1 MTMRALLLLGTL
13 YFWLPL
19 SWATEPP
26 LLQHDLRVTLEPNT
40 HVITAS
46 DHITLPSVPT
56 QALEFLLHA
65 GLAITSPNA
74 NLETLA
80 PTTTNAIS
88 SHAAGLVPT
97 QRYRVTLSAGQ
108 SSFILHYRGTIFH
121 PVNAEGE
128 DYARGFDETPGII
141 SPDGVFLAQQ
151 SRWYPQF
158 NFEHMRF
165 AIEATVPAGWL
176 SVSQGKRTQHR
187 SDSTSTTT
195 RWEEHTAQE
204 EIYLIA
210 NRYTEYSQ
218 AAGAV
223 EAMVY
228 TRQAEP
234 ALAQKYLDAT
244 AQYIEMYR
252 ALIGPYPYAK
262 FALVENFWETGYGM
276 PSFTL
281 LGSKVLRLPF
291 IITSSYPHE
300 ILHNWWGNG
309 VYVDYASGNWAEGL
323 TSYLADHLLK
333 EQQNEGATFRRGVLQ
348 NYADFVSHAKD
359 FPLTEFRSR
368 HSSSSE
374 AIGYGK
380 TQMLFHM
387 LRRELGDAV
396 FVKALHQ
403 FYLKYKFKSASFVD
417 VESAFSAAADKDLRV
432 FFTQWVTRSGA
443 PQLRVREV
451 TVVPRESTFEL
462 RGVLEQM
469 QDGAPYI
476 LNVPLNVT
484 LADSE
489 RAVEHAITLRDKQS
503 NFALMLPASP
513 LRLDVDP
520 QFDLFRRLD
529 RAEIPP
535 ALSQAFGAE
544 TALIVLPAQADPALL
559 EAFRQLAQ
567 TWANTQSSNIEIKFD
582 RDLDAL
588 PTDRAVWLLGWDN
601 KFTPTM
607 RSALRDYPVSFS
619 ASGVTMGG
627 NAFTQA
633 NDAIVLTARHPTQ
646 PQHALVWVATT
657 NAKAIPGLA
666 NKLPHYR
673 NYSYLAFSGEEP
685 TNSAKGQWPVVNS
698 PLTVLL
704 DGSDARTVAAKPS
717 PRAALAQLPS
727 LFSSARMLT
736 DVRVLADADKEG
748 RALGSPGLD
757 VSAEYITEQFRAAG
771 LQPGGDDAQGF
782 MQTWTEFV
790 PALQRDVE
798 LKNIIGIV
806 PGRNPAYAGQ
816 SVVITAHYDH
826 LGMGNVGAHAV
837 HRGQL
842 HPGAD
847 DNASGVAVMLELA
860 RLAAQKWQPERT
872 LVFVAFTGEESE
884 RVGSR
889 YYVRHS
895 SRYPAAKAIGVLNLD
910 TVGRLGDA
918 PLTIFGTGSAK
929 EWVHIFRGAQFV
941 TGINVKPVATDIGSS
956 DQRSFID
963 IGIPGVQLFGT
974 VHSDFHRPSD
984 IIDRVDSAG
993 LVKVAM
999 VLKEAA
1005 EYLATRPESLT
1016 AQIAT
1021 STSNLSAASNDAQQ
1035 AARQVSLGTVP
1046 DYAFS
1051 GPGVRV
1057 SDIVPGSPAAL
1068 AKLQPGDVLLKLN
1081 GLSLADLPAY
1091 SQRLRQLTVGQTVS
1105 VTFQR
1110 AGQEHEVQ
1118 MVTQP
1123 R

>member
-1 MTMRALLLLGTL
+1 MTMRALLLGAL
-13 YFWLPL
+13 YFWMPII
-19 SWATEPP
+19 WAAEPP
-26 LLQHDLRVTLEPNT
+26 LLEHDLRITLDPST
-40 HVITAS
+40 HTITAS
-46 DHITLPSVPT
+46 DHITLPTVPE
-56 QALEFLLHA
+56 QAVEFLLHA

-74 NLETLA
+74 NLEALA
-80 PTTTNAIS
+80 PSTTNAIS
-88 SHAAGLVPT
+88 PNAAGLVPT
-97 QRYRVTLSAGQ
+97 QRYRVTLNGGQ
-108 SSFILHYRGTIFH
+108 SSFTLHYRGTIFH
-121 PVNAEGE
+121 PVSEEGE
-128 DYARGFDETPGII
+128 DYARGFDETPGVI
-141 SPDGVFLAQQ
+141 SPEGVFLAQQ

-158 NFEHMRF
+158 NFEYMRF

-195 RWEEHTAQE
+195 RWEERAAQQ

-228 TRQAEP
+228 VRQAEP

-291 IITSSYPHE
+291 IIATSYPHE

-333 EQQNEGATFRRGVLQ
+333 EQQNEGATFRRDVLQ

-374 AIGYGK
+374 AVGYGK

-403 FYLKYKFKSASFVD
+403 FYLKNKFKSASFAD
-417 VESAFSAAADKDLRV
+417 VESAFSSAADKDLRE

-443 PQLRVREV
+443 PQLRVRDV

-469 QDGAPYI
+469 QDGAPYT

-489 RAVEHAITLRDKQS
+489 RAVEHVNTVRDKQS
-503 NFALMLPASP
+503 HFSLMLPARP

-544 TALIVLPAQADPALL
+544 TALIVLPAQADSTLL
-559 EAFRQLAQ
+559 EAYRQLAQ
-567 TWANTQSSNIEIKFD
+567 TWTNTQSSNIEIKLD

-601 KFTPTM
+601 AFTPTL
-607 RSALRDYPVSFS
+607 RTALRDYPVSFS
-619 ASGVTMGG
+619 ESGVTMGG

-633 NDAIVLTARHPTQ
+633 NDAVVLTARNPTQ
-646 PQHALVWVATT
+646 PQHALVWVASS
-657 NAKAIPGLA
+657 NAKAIPGLT

-673 NYSYLAFSGEEP
+673 KYSYLAFTGEEP

-698 PLTVLL
+698 PMTVLL
-704 DGSDARTVAAKPS
+704 DGSAASTVAAKPS
-717 PRAALAQLPS
+717 PRVALAQLPS

-736 DVRVLADADKEG
+736 DVRVLADTDKEG
-748 RALGSPGLD
+748 RALGSRGLD
-757 VSAEYITEQFRAAG
+757 VSAEYIAEQFRAAG
-771 LQPGGDDAQGF
+771 LQPGGDGAQSF

-790 PALQRDVE
+790 PTLQRDVE
-798 LKNIIGIV
+798 LKNIIGIL
-806 PGRNPAYAGQ
+806 PGHTPAYAGQ
-816 SVVITAHYDH
+816 SVVISAHYDH
-826 LGMGNVGAHAV
+826 LGMGDAGAHAV

-872 LVFVAFTGEESE
+872 LVFVAFTGEENE
-884 RVGSR
+884 RLGSR
-889 YYVRHS
+889 YYVRHTS
-895 SRYPAAKAIGVLNLD
+895 PYPAAKAVGVLNLD

-941 TGINVKPVATDIGSS
+941 TGIDVKPVATDIGSS

-984 IIDRVDSAG
+984 TIDRVDTAG
-993 LVKVAM
+993 MVKVAM
-999 VLKEAA
+999 ILKEAA
-1005 EYLATRPESLT
+1005 EYLATRPETLT

-1021 STSNLSAASNDAQQ
+1021 AVAPTPPVSTDAPS

-1057 SDIVPGSPAAL
+1057 SDIVPGSSAAQAGL
-1068 AKLQPGDVLLKLN
+1068 LPGDVLLKLN
-1081 GLSLADLPAY
+1081 GHALADLPAY
-1091 SQRLRQLTVGQTVS
+1091 SQHLRQLTIGQTVS

-1110 AGQEHEVQ
+1110 TGQLQEVQ
-1118 MVTQP
+1118 MITMP